1 MIRDSGVRITTL
13 EETFPGKGPPWTEAE
28 GLQQQEERQ
37 DRVAW
42 YVSAGW
48 FSGIIFVRVFGEILD
63 STRSVSGN
71 SGSLGVEESL
81 SNGDPQVASVWRY

>member
-1 MIRDSGVRITTL
+1 MIRDSGVRITTF
-13 EETFPGKGPPWTEAE
+13 EEIFPGKGPPWTEAE

-48 FSGIIFVRVFGEILD
+48 FSGIIFVRLFGEILD
-63 STRSVSGN
+63 SAGVFRATREVSGLR
-71 SGSLGVEESL
+71 GLCVMEIHE
-81 SNGDPQVASVWRY
+81 